1 MIRRPPR
8 STRTDTLFPYTT
20 LFRSLVDLQRGD
32 RAGGEVL
39 NLDVAA
45 FGGEDLAAVIRGRQI
60 GQAADG
66 DARRFAAAPRDRDP
80 RNALKRGG
88 SEGVGQLADI
98 LGDDG
103 VDDAVRPA
111 LDLLRRRRSEER
123 RVGKVCVRTCR
134 FRGSPYHSKKKK
146 T

>member
-88 SEGVGQLADI
+88 SAGVGQLAAI

-103 VDDAVRPA
+103 LDIAVGPPLAPLPRRAPTAASGDDLGTAGTDP
-111 LDLLRRRRSEER
+111 LCGHGL
-123 RVGKVCVRTCR
+123 
-134 FRGSPYHSKKKK
+134 
-146 T
+146 

>member
-1 MIRRPPR
+1 MQDWLCIYFLMIRRPPR
-8 STRTDTLFPYTT
+8 STRTDTLVPYTS
-20 LFRSLVDLQRGD
+20 LCRALDHVGGAGLVDLQRGD

-103 VDDAVRPA
+103 GDDAVRLA
-111 LDLLRRRRSEER
+111 QN
-123 RVGKVCVRTCR
+123 G
-134 FRGSPYHSKKKK
+134 
-146 T
+146 

>member
-1 MIRRPPR
+1 MQDWLCIYFLMIRRPPR
-8 STRTDTLFPYTT
+8 STRTDTLVPYTS
-20 LFRSLVDLQRGD
+20 LCRSLDHVGGAGLVDLQRGD

-80 RNALKRGG
+80 RNALKLGG

-98 LGDDG
+98 LGDHRS
-103 VDDAVRPA
+103 VENTSEITA
-111 LDLLRRRRSEER
+111 LM
-123 RVGKVCVRTCR
+123 
-134 FRGSPYHSKKKK
+134 
-146 T
+146 

>member
-1 MIRRPPR
+1 MQDWLCIYFLMIRRPPR
-8 STRTDTLFPYTT
+8 STRTDTLVPYTS
-20 LFRSLVDLQRGD
+20 LCRSLDHVGGAGLVDLQRGD

-80 RNALKRGG
+80 RNALKQIGRA
-88 SEGVGQLADI
+88 SC
-98 LGDDG
+98 
-103 VDDAVRPA
+103 R
-111 LDLLRRRRSEER
+111 ER
-123 RVGKVCVRTCR
+123 VC
-134 FRGSPYHSKKKK
+134 PYV
-146 T
+146 